1 MTRTLC
7 SWGVNRMKRLT
18 FLAVTTTALACANLG
33 QESWIITEEDEVEL
47 GARFNQDLLAEMP
60 EYKGNEAVLNYVR
73 SIGEEI
79 ARVSDRPPNDVL
91 KYHFTVVDSDEINA
105 FAIPGGYV
113 YVTKGLLKA
122 ATSSAEVATVLGH
135 EVGHIAARHGVK
147 SMEIQFGAA
156 LLGQLLG
163 SGEIAKLVQ
172 EAISLGT
179 GLVFDQDQEREADK
193 LGVDFALRAG
203 WNPWGMVDFF
213 EYLQT
218 IEPKGDDLGPLTKL
232 GELFSSHPP
241 TRERLENVT
250 TQIQAY
256 GVDRN
261 ASGYRWESDTK
272 LSQIKAML

>member
-1 MTRTLC
+1 MTRLI
-7 SWGVNRMKRLT
+7 

-47 GARFNQDLLAEMP
+47 GARFNQDLLAQMP

-73 SIGEEI
+73 SIGEQV

-122 ATSSAEVATVLGH
+122 ATTSAEVATVLGH